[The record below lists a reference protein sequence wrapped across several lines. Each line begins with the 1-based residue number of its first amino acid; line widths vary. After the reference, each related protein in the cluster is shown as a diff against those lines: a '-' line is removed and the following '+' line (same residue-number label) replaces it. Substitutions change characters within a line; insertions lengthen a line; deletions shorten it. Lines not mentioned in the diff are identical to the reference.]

1 MSTKRKSK
9 QKIRIG
15 FKINVY
21 LLLFIIITG
30 SIVFLYWYHLNKY
43 RNEQLLANYYNY
55 KGYWIEF
62 RKPLKNSFFVKVF
75 PNETVLN
82 FSTLSLAMGMY
93 KNLTLIIYE
102 NDDNSYNAIA
112 AGEIVSKVYNVLN
125 YELEKNYRERMG
137 INLLKIKKDGSELQL
152 NKSNYYIFLKSPLIS
167 NDTYIKVNSLN
178 FVEISAKNMDEFD
191 YATIKFIVMFL
202 ENAKNLYKS

>member
-1 MSTKRKSK
+1 MSTKRRSK

-15 FKINVY
+15 FKINIY

-178 FVEISAKNMDEFD
+178 FVEISAKNIDEFD